1 MNVVGYIRE
10 LSTAESGEMFAQSER
25 VRRWVA
31 RNGYHLVALCQDA
44 SGTSRDRV
52 GFKALLGLAGR
63 GQADLVVIPGLET
76 LSSDKVVQEIML
88 DRLRSHR
95 LAVVSTEESEHELI
109 ATPSTDP
116 ARMLIRDVLFRV
128 DQYSDLLEP
137 TEAPPALRIA
147 PRVEEPDT
155 SPIDTDVLIEFV
167 EEAPTASAS

>member
-1 MNVVGYIRE
+1 MNSRPLWIRQPLAILADGAEEGVVVHDGIITE
-10 LSTAESGEMFAQSER
+10 LVGAGQTPHGFKTGIE
-25 VRRWVA
+25 
-31 RNGYHLVALCQDA
+31 YDTYDA
-44 SGTSRDRV
+44 S
-52 GFKALLGLAGR
+52 
-63 GQADLVVIPGLET
+63 DLVVIPGLET

-137 TEAPPALRIA
+137 TEAHPALRIA
-147 PRVEEPDT
+147 PLVEESDT
-155 SPIDTDVLIEFV
+155 SPIDADVLIEFV

>member
-10 LSTAESGEMFAQSER
+10 PSTAESGEMFAQSER

-44 SGTSRDRV
+44 AGTSRDRV

-95 LAVVSTEESEHELI
+95 LAIVSTEESEHELI

-128 DQYSDLLEP
+128 EQYSEVLTP
-137 TEAPPALRIA
+137 IEAPPPLRIA
-147 PRVEEPDT
+147 PPVDEAARALVDA
-155 SPIDTDVLIEFV
+155 DVLIEFV
-167 EEAPTASAS
+167 EDAPTASAS